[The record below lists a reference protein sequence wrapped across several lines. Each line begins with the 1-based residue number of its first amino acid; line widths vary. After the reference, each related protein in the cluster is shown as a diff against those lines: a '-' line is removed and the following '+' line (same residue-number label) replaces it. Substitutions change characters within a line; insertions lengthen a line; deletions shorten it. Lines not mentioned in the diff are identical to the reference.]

1 LLPREENLTLM
12 SLSNRRIRVGLI
24 GAGRMG
30 QLRAPILYANPR
42 IEFVCVVEK
51 LEQLGNPLAAKYGV
65 VYSESLSNAVN
76 SGCKLDAICLS
87 TPTFTHKAVIEE
99 AASMGLHIFTEKPV
113 GESTDDIAACFE
125 ICREHN
131 AKLCC
136 GFQRRFDAS
145 YVALKE
151 SIASGSVGK
160 PMMINVFFADHR
172 K

>member
-30 QLRAPILYANPR
+30 QLRAPILYA
-42 IEFVCVVEK
+42 
-51 LEQLGNPLAAKYGV
+51 NPLAAKYGV

-145 YVALKE
+145 YVGLKE